1 MIEEIGQLDIKV
13 CGYQHCCFTTHLDN
27 DDTNFERGDLD
38 VFAGPGAIVQC
49 NEFLISDEPYGPVE
63 VTVFHEGTDGITLDY
78 VSVRTDIG
86 LLNCPINANL
96 DNGDYFN
103 AKCSMN
109 TEMKN

>member
-49 NEFLISDEPYGPVE
+49 NEFLIRDASINYVVRILRLFEPPLPLVDN
-63 VTVFHEGTDGITLDY
+63 FIT
-78 VSVRTDIG
+78 
-86 LLNCPINANL
+86 
-96 DNGDYFN
+96 
-103 AKCSMN
+103 
-109 TEMKN
+109 